1 MPGWETEL
9 AETVQPA
16 LARAKYL
23 KSLEVGRGALAR
35 AGETLRRD
43 FTANRI
49 VVFADSAGFA
59 AAGDRFLE
67 SASAAGFQID
77 THVIPARPRPK
88 ASAEL
93 AETFMPLIAGKP
105 VIPVALG
112 SGVINDL
119 VKYAAFSCDLPY
131 AVMATAAS
139 MDGYASAGAPLSKNG
154 FKITIP
160 ARCPRSIVA
169 DLDVIGAAP
178 PEMAGW
184 GYGDL
189 SGKVP
194 AGADWIIADALGIE
208 PIVPDIWPLVQA
220 RLCDWL
226 GDPEAVRAGGESA
239 VAKLFAGLTMGGL
252 AMEFLGSSRPASGAE
267 HQIAHMWEMESLSF
281 KGERVSHGAC
291 VAVGTVTL
299 LALYDW
305 LLGQDLS
312 ALDVAGITARAPDL
326 ETRFAEIDRLIPD
339 SRIAERARIEVK
351 TKHAEKDVLAA
362 RLETLVRVW
371 PDLRQKLAAQ
381 VMKPAQ
387 MADLLARA
395 GAPVRAS
402 DIGVSLADHKAATY
416 AARFLRSRYTLFD
429 LLDETGLL
437 ETAVE
442 AVFAD
447 KDGVL
452 AAG

>member
-1 MPGWETEL
+1 MSGWETEL

-23 KSLEVGRGALAR
+23 KSLEVGRGVLAQ

-43 FTANRI
+43 FTGDRI
-49 VVFADSAGFA
+49 VVFADDAGFA
-59 AAGDRFLE
+59 AAGDRFVE
-67 SASAAGFQID
+67 SARAAGFSVD

-93 AETFMPLIAGKP
+93 AETFMPLIAGKTA
-105 VIPVALG
+105 IPVALG

-119 VKYAAFSCDLPY
+119 VKHAAFESDLPY
-131 AVMATAAS
+131 AVIATAAS

-160 ARCPRSIVA
+160 ARCPRSIIA

-178 PEMAGW
+178 KEMAGW

-208 PIVPDIWPLVQA
+208 PIAPDIWPLVQDH
-220 RLCDWL
+220 LSDWL
-226 GDPEAVRAGGESA
+226 GTPEAVRAGNEGA

-267 HQIAHMWEMESLSF
+267 HQIAHMWEMQGLTF
-281 KGERVSHGAC
+281 NGERVSHGAC

-299 LALYDW
+299 LALYEW

-312 ALDVAGITARAPDL
+312 TLDIAGIAARAPDL
-326 ETRFAEIDRLIPD
+326 ETRFAEIDRLMPD
-339 SRIAERARIEVK
+339 PRIAERARVE
-351 TKHAEKDVLAA
+351 TQAKHADKQVLAA
-362 RLETLVRVW
+362 RLETLARVW
-371 PDLRQKLAAQ
+371 PDLKQKLAAQ
-381 VMKPAQ
+381 VIPPTR

-395 GAPVRAS
+395 GAPVRAG
-402 DIGVSLADHKAATY
+402 DIGVSLAEHKATTY

-442 AVFAD
+442 AVFTD
-447 KDGVL
+447 PKGVL
-452 AAG
+452 AGG

>member
-1 MPGWETEL
+1 MSGWETEREQIV
-9 AETVQPA
+9 APA

-23 KSLEVGRGALAR
+23 KSLEVGRGVLAKSS
-35 AGETLRRD
+35 ETLRRD
-43 FTANRI
+43 FDADQI

-59 AAGDRFLE
+59 AAGAPFVQAAR
-67 SASAAGFQID
+67 ASDFSVD

-93 AETFMPLIAGKP
+93 AETFIPLIAGKP

-119 VKYAAFSCDLPY
+119 VKHAAFSCDLPY
-131 AVMATAAS
+131 AVIATAAS

-160 ARCPRSIVA
+160 ARCPRTIVA
-169 DLDVIGAAP
+169 DLDIIGAAP

-220 RLCDWL
+220 HLRDWL
-226 GDPEAVRAGGESA
+226 GDPEAVRRGDEDA
-239 VAKLFAGLTMGGL
+239 VARLFAGLTMGGL

-267 HQIAHMWEMESLSF
+267 HQIAHMWEMQGLTHD
-281 KGERVSHGAC
+281 GERVSHGAC

-299 LALYDW
+299 LGLYDW
-305 LLGQDLS
+305 LLAQDLS
-312 ALDVAGITARAPDL
+312 SLDTAGITAHAPDL

-339 SRIAERARIEVK
+339 SRIAERARIETK
-351 TKHAEKDVLAA
+351 TKHADKQVLAA

-381 VMKPAQ
+381 VMPAAK

-395 GAPVRAS
+395 GAPVRAA
-402 DIGVSLADHKAATY
+402 DIGVSLADHKATVY
-416 AARFLRSRYTLFD
+416 AARFLRSRYTLLD

-447 KDGVL
+447 KHGVL
-452 AAG
+452 AGE